1 MDERRVGAAQKWGV
15 VDRERIVTII
25 NRKGGAGKSTTTLNL
40 AGALDE
46 AGLRVLM
53 VDLDP
58 QASLT
63 RLLSDEPI
71 SGEQGI
77 GACIRSPGLAAASLI
92 RPTGAGIDLIPGD
105 RTIEAVALASYDNP
119 GAFKRLRRSLLA
131 LEGYDAV
138 LLDTPPALGFAA
150 TSAMLAAGWAV
161 LPTALAQQDLD
172 ALLDTLGA
180 LDDLEADGELC
191 CRRLAIL
198 PNAYR
203 SGTTIDRH
211 GVELLRGAYGDL
223 VAEPIPLAEAIRR
236 ALSARCPV
244 TATEPRSPAAAAYRA
259 LAVRVI
265 AASRDASPAMRA
277 EVSRVGA

>member
-1 MDERRVGAAQKWGV
+1 MRVAQKWGA
-15 VDRERIVTII
+15 VDRGRIVAIV

-77 GACIRSPGLAAASLI
+77 GACIRSPGIAATTLI
-92 RPTGAGIDLIPGD
+92 RSTGAGIDLIPGD

-131 LEGYDAV
+131 LNGYDAV

-172 ALLDTLGA
+172 ALLDTLSA
-180 LDDLEADGELC
+180 LDDLEADGESC
-191 CRRLAIL
+191 SQRLAIV

-203 SGTTIDRH
+203 GGTTIDRH
-211 GVELLRGAYGDL
+211 GVDLLRGAYGDI

-244 TATEPRSPAAAAYRA
+244 TATEPRSAAAAAYRS
-259 LAVRVI
+259 LGTRVI
-265 AASRDASPAMRA
+265 AAIGGTSPVLQA

>member
-1 MDERRVGAAQKWGV
+1 MEREQ
-15 VDRERIVTII
+15 IVAII

-40 AGALDE
+40 AGALVE

-63 RLLSDEPI
+63 RLLSDE
-71 SGEQGI
+71 STAGEQGI
-77 GACIRSPGLAAASLI
+77 GACIRTPGLSASTLI
-92 RPTGAGIDLIPGD
+92 RHTEVGLDLIPGD

-131 LEGYDAV
+131 IAGYDVV
-138 LLDTPPALGFAA
+138 LIDTPPALGFAA
-150 TSAMLAAGWAV
+150 TSAMLAAGWAI

-180 LDDLEADGELC
+180 LDELEADGESC

-203 SGTTIDRH
+203 VGTTIDRH
-211 GVELLRGAYGDL
+211 GVDLLQGAYGDL
-223 VAEPIPLAEAIRR
+223 VADPIPLAEAIRR
-236 ALSARCPV
+236 ALSARGPV
-244 TATEPRSPAAAAYRA
+244 TATEPRAAAAAAYRA
-259 LAVRVI
+259 LAARVI
-265 AASRDASPAMRA
+265 AALGHSGATAKTEVRHVRA
-277 EVSRVGA
+277 

>member
-1 MDERRVGAAQKWGV
+1 MDGRRDKSAQKRGAV
-15 VDRERIVTII
+15 ERGRIVTII

-40 AGALDE
+40 AGALCD
-46 AGLRVLM
+46 AGLRVLL

-63 RLLSDEPI
+63 RLLSDEAI
-71 SGEQGI
+71 SGDEGI
-77 GACIRSPGLAAASLI
+77 GSCIRSGGPPAAALI
-92 RPTGAGIDLIPGD
+92 RRTASGLDLIPGD

-119 GAFKRLRRSLLA
+119 GAFKRLRRTLLA
-131 LEGYDAV
+131 LEGYDVV

-150 TSAMLAAGWAV
+150 TSAMLAAGWAI

-180 LDDLEADGELC
+180 LDDLEADGEDC

-211 GVELLRGAYGDL
+211 GVDLLRGAYGDE

-236 ALSARCPV
+236 ALSARSPV
-244 TATEPRSPAAAAYRA
+244 AMTEPRSAAAAAYRA
-259 LAVRVI
+259 LASRVI
-265 AASRDASPAMRA
+265 VAIGEARLARRG
-277 EVSRVGA
+277 EVSHVGA

>member
-1 MDERRVGAAQKWGV
+1 VAQKWGA
-15 VDRERIVTII
+15 VDRGRIVAII

-40 AGALDE
+40 AGALAE
-46 AGLRVLM
+46 AGLGVLM

-77 GACIRSPGLAAASLI
+77 GACIRSPGLDASALV
-92 RPTGAGIDLIPGD
+92 RPTEAGIDLIPGD

-150 TSAMLAAGWAV
+150 TSAMLAAGWAI

-180 LDDLEADGELC
+180 LDDLESDGELC
-191 CRRLAIL
+191 SRRLAIL

-203 SGTTIDRH
+203 GGTTIDRH
-211 GVELLRGAYGDL
+211 GVDLLRNAYGAC

-244 TATEPRSPAAAAYRA
+244 TATEPRSAAATAYRA
-259 LAVRVI
+259 LAARVI
-265 AASRDASPAMRA
+265 AAMDATSATVRA
-277 EVSRVGA
+277 EVGRVSA

>member
-1 MDERRVGAAQKWGV
+1 MVEREK
-15 VDRERIVTII
+15 IVAII

-40 AGALDE
+40 AGALAE
-46 AGLRVLM
+46 QGLRVLL

-63 RLLSDEPI
+63 RLLNDEAI

-77 GACIRSPGLAAASLI
+77 GACIRTPGLDATTLI
-92 RPTGAGIDLIPGD
+92 RRTEAGLDLIPGD
-105 RTIEAVALASYDNP
+105 RTIEAVALVSYDNP

-131 LEGYDAV
+131 ITGYDII

-180 LDDLEADGELC
+180 LGDLEADGEIC
-191 CRRLAIL
+191 CRQLAIL

-203 SGTTIDRH
+203 TSTTIDRH
-211 GVELLRGAYGDL
+211 GMALLREAYGEL

-236 ALSARCPV
+236 ALSARAAV
-244 TATEPRSPAAAAYRA
+244 TTTEPRSAAADAYRA
-259 LAVRVI
+259 LAARVVAATGTALPNDTTEVRH
-265 AASRDASPAMRA
+265 
-277 EVSRVGA
+277 VGA